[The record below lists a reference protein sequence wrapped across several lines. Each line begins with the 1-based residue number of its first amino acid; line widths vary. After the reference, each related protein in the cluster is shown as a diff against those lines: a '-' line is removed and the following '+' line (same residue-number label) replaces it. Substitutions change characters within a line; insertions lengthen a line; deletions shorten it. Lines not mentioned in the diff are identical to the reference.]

1 MKGVFHWF
9 VRWALNAGTKYFC
22 PALAALAGPKQNI
35 FFLTAHY
42 LISLVTPNSKEV

>member
-1 MKGVFHWF
+1 MEGDCHWL
-9 VRWALNAGTKYFC
+9 VRWALHAGTMYFC
-22 PALAALAGPKQNI
+22 PDLAALAGPKQNI

>member
-1 MKGVFHWF
+1 MKGV
-9 VRWALNAGTKYFC
+9 RLALHAGTIYFC
-22 PALAALAGPKQNI
+22 PELAGLAGPKQNI